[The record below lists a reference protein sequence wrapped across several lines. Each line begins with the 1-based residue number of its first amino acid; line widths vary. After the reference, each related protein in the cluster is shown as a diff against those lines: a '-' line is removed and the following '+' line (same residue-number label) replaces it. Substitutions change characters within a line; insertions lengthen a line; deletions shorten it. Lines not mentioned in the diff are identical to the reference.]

1 MCFTTFENS
10 NFERKVYSWPCRDP
24 QILDTM
30 NQVCPLLRIRGSHFL
45 PAAQRL
51 SLTVE
56 IVDLGKTF
64 FHFLLLFL
72 GRRFYPC
79 ALTFCFD
86 GKVSG
91 THLVMFGNILTFMHF
106 PKISPNVFC
115 FVLAKKLGN
124 NRHPCCRVFKH
135 KKSKNQ
141 KIWIFEKPDFP
152 VRIRIRWFRTIR
164 GVTLRSQ
171 EVHRSEKKRK
181 KNSGKSGFPGSGSGL
196 GDSGPSGVDPEVPRG
211 P

>member
-1 MCFTTFENS
+1 
-10 NFERKVYSWPCRDP
+10 
-24 QILDTM
+24 M

-152 VRIRIRWFRTIR
+152 A
-164 GVTLRSQ
+164 
-171 EVHRSEKKRK
+171 
-181 KNSGKSGFPGSGSGL
+181 GSGL
-196 GDSGPSGVDPEVPRG
+196 GGSGPSGVDPEVPRG
-211 P
+211 PLKQKKRKKISEKTGFPGVSSCDFLLSFSSLSKSYFSSFFSFFFPSPGLGAHLSAIGQV

>member
-1 MCFTTFENS
+1 
-10 NFERKVYSWPCRDP
+10 
-24 QILDTM
+24 M

-152 VRIRIRWFRTIR
+152 A
-164 GVTLRSQ
+164 
-171 EVHRSEKKRK
+171 
-181 KNSGKSGFPGSGSGL
+181 GSGL
-196 GDSGPSGVDPEVPRG
+196 GGSGPSGVDPEVPRG
-211 P
+211 PLKQKKRKKNFRKNRISRIRMNRIRTPSSGSDGGPEGYL